1 MMDLPPF
8 FQPYQQAVATLCRV
22 HGVRRLEAFG
32 SVVRDDF
39 DPNSSDID
47 LVVEFDPAA
56 PGKQVAQYFGFKS
69 ALEDVLQRPVDLI
82 ELQALP
88 DSRLKRLIVRD
99 KVPVYETAA

>member
-8 FQPYQQAVATLCRV
+8 FQPYQQALAALCRV

-39 DPNSSDID
+39 DPKSSDID

-69 ALEDVLQRPVDLI
+69 ALEHVLQRPVDLI